1 MRPVVLSSSAKRR
14 ARTSSDTGI
23 CSRAG
28 VSIAFPSPPVVAS
41 SETFA
46 CSTVPAASPRARSG
60 AAASADASRLAPGS
74 SGIERR
80 A

>member
-14 ARTSSDTGI
+14 ARTSSDTGT

-28 VSIAFPSPPVVAS
+28 MSNASPPVVGTSEMMFVRALPDAS
-41 SETFA
+41 R
-46 CSTVPAASPRARSG
+46 PRSKG
-60 AAASADASRLAPGS
+60 AAASADASRIA
-74 SGIERR
+74 SGASDIERR